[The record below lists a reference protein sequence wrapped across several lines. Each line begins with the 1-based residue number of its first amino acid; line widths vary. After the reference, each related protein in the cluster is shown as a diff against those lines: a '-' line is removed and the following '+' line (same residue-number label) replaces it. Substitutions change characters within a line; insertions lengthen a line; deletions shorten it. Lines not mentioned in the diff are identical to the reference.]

1 MAASPA
7 TSCFASSTIIWHF
20 VHDVLAPNPVHD
32 VLALIK

>member
-7 TSCFASSTIIWHF
+7 TFCFASSTMSWHF
-20 VHDVLAPNPVHD
+20 VHDVLAPKPVHD